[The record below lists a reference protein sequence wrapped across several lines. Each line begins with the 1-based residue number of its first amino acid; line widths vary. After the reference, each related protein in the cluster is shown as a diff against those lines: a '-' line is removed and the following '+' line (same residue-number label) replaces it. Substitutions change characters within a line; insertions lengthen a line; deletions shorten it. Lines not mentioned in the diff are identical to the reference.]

1 MISWVGVW
9 LLTFALLT
17 SAVRIEPT
25 SKAAE
30 ALVGIGS
37 ALLWL
42 EGFICLALGILKHLR
57 SRRIARIIL
66 PGR

>member
-1 MISWVGVW
+1 MISWVGVG
-9 LLTFALLT
+9 LLAFALLT
-17 SAVRIEPT
+17 RAVRIGP
-25 SKAAE
+25 SSIAAE

-37 ALLWL
+37 TLLGL
-42 EGFICLALGILKHLR
+42 EGFICLALGILKHLM